1 MTIRRSGACLVAAVA
16 LALPAAGCAHDER
29 TGGAASAPAPTSS
42 APVAAA
48 EPTAPAPEP
57 TAPGPQATVPTS
69 GVPAPPASAS
79 ARPGAGAGRAV
90 DPAPTTTRPIRL
102 DDEQHV
108 TDTPSCR
115 PEVLL
120 AATRA
125 AVSGQ
130 TVQDVAVFACRN
142 GYARLMAVA
151 PQPAEIP
158 DGQMFL
164 HQEAKGWRVVART
177 SAATDCGDTG
187 LNAAVQ
193 TACAGLA

>member
-16 LALPAAGCAHDER
+16 LALPAAGCAHDAR
-29 TGGAASAPAPTSS
+29 TGGAASAPVPSSS
-42 APVAAA
+42 APVVS
-48 EPTAPAPEP
+48 PEP
-57 TAPGPQATVPTS
+57 AAPGPQTTVTTS

-79 ARPGAGAGRAV
+79 ARPGTGAGRAV
-90 DPAPTTTRPIRL
+90 DPAPTKTGPIRL

-130 TVQDVAVFACRN
+130 TVQDVAVFSCRN

-164 HQEAKGWRVVART
+164 HQDAKGWRVVARA

-187 LNAAVQ
+187 LQAAVQ
-193 TACAGLA
+193 TACAGLG

>member
-16 LALPAAGCAHDER
+16 LALPVAGCAHDER
-29 TGGAASAPAPTSS
+29 TGGAASVPAPASS
-42 APVAAA
+42 GSVA
-48 EPTAPAPEP
+48 APEP
-57 TAPGPQATVPTS
+57 TAPGAQATATTS

-79 ARPGAGAGRAV
+79 ARPGTGGGRAA
-90 DPAPTTTRPIRL
+90 DPAPTSTRPLRL
-102 DDEQHV
+102 DDEHV

-120 AATRA
+120 AAARA
-125 AVSGQ
+125 ALSGQ
-130 TVQDVAVFACRN
+130 SVQDVAVFSCRN

-164 HQEAKGWRVVART
+164 HEDAKGWRVVART

-187 LNAAVQ
+187 LNAAIQ

>member
-29 TGGAASAPAPTSS
+29 TGGAAGAPAPTSS
-42 APVAAA
+42 ELVAA
-48 EPTAPAPEP
+48 PEA
-57 TAPGPQATVPTS
+57 TAPGPQATATTS

-90 DPAPTTTRPIRL
+90 DPAPTTTGPIRL

-120 AATRA
+120 AATKA
-125 AVSGQ
+125 ALTGQ
-130 TVQDVAVFACRN
+130 TVQDVAVFSCRN

-151 PQPAEIP
+151 PPPAEIP
-158 DGQMFL
+158 DGQVFL
-164 HQEAKGWRVVART
+164 HQDAKGWRVVARA
-177 SAATDCGDTG
+177 SAATDCGDTS
-187 LNAAVQ
+187 LTAAVQ

>member
-1 MTIRRSGACLVAAVA
+1 MTIRRSGAYLVVAVA
-16 LALPAAGCAHDER
+16 LALSVAGCAHDER

-42 APVAAA
+42 GPVAVPQ
-48 EPTAPAPEP
+48 PTPS
-57 TAPGPQATVPTS
+57 GPQATATTA

-90 DPAPTTTRPIRL
+90 DPAPTTTRPKRL
-102 DDEQHV
+102 DDQHV
-108 TDTPSCR
+108 TDNTPSCR
-115 PEVLL
+115 PEALL
-120 AATRA
+120 PATRA
-125 AVSGQ
+125 ALSGQ

-151 PQPAEIP
+151 PQSAEIP
-158 DGQMFL
+158 DGQVFL
-164 HQEAKGWRVVART
+164 HQDAKGWRVVART

-187 LNAAVQ
+187 LSAAVQ